1 MNQGS
6 IFWFQLAEKGEQA
19 PSGRENCMACHLQ
32 KKGMERPSN
41 LIIWLSNKTSTEGC
55 KNIVEKSKG
64 VLISFKR
71 VGHAIEE
78 HYCPKKS

>member
-1 MNQGS
+1 
-6 IFWFQLAEKGEQA
+6 
-19 PSGRENCMACHLQ
+19 
-32 KKGMERPSN
+32 MERPSN

-71 VGHAIEE
+71 VGHAIEQL
-78 HYCPKKS
+78 YYSKKS